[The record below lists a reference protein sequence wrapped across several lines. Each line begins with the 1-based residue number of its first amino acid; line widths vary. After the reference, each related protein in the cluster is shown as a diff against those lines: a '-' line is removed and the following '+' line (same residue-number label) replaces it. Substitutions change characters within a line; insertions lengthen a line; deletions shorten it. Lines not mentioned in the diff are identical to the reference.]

1 MQTIGQIGKIAAIAV
16 VASLLLSTAA
26 SVWAQSSAPDFQI
39 IERKTIQREM
49 VWFNGREGDFE
60 YKPFLKNER
69 VYVTLLDL
77 MRHIGGNLLTGPPKN
92 LTELERN
99 EVLVRVLPGEH
110 YVMVNGVKTDVER
123 APIKRGA
130 AMYVPLRFYAN
141 LFGISVEW
149 NRVEQRAYASFS
161 TE

>member
-1 MQTIGQIGKIAAIAV
+1 MQITQQIGKIAAIIV
-16 VASLLLSTAA
+16 VVSLLLGTVAA
-26 SVWAQSSAPDFQI
+26 VWAQSSAPDFQI

-60 YKPFLKNER
+60 HKPFLKNER

-77 MRHIGGNLLTGPPKN
+77 MRHIGGHLLSGPPKN

-99 EVLVRVLPGEH
+99 DVLVRVLPGEH

-123 APIKRGA
+123 APIKYGG
-130 AMYVPLRFYAN
+130 AMYVPLRFYSN

-149 NRVEQRAYASFS
+149 NRVEQRAYVSFD

>member
-1 MQTIGQIGKIAAIAV
+1 MQTTGQIGKIAAIAV
-16 VASLLLSTAA
+16 VASLLLSTVAL
-26 SVWAQSSAPDFQI
+26 VWAQSSAPDFQI

-60 YKPFLKNER
+60 YKPFLKDKR

-77 MRHIGGNLLTGPPKN
+77 MRHIGGHLLTGPPKN
-92 LTELERN
+92 LIELERN

-110 YVMVNGVKTDVER
+110 YVMLNGVKTDVER
-123 APIKRGA
+123 APIKRGG
-130 AMYVPLRFYAN
+130 AMYVPLRFYCN
-141 LFGISVEW
+141 LFGIAVDW
-149 NRVEQRAYASFS
+149 NRIEQRAYVSFS

>member
-1 MQTIGQIGKIAAIAV
+1 MQTTGQIGKIATIAV
-16 VASLLLSTAA
+16 VASLLLSTVAL
-26 SVWAQSSAPDFQI
+26 VWAQSSAPDFQI

-60 YKPFLKNER
+60 YKPFLKNKR

-99 EVLVRVLPGEH
+99 KVLVRVLPGQH
-110 YVMVNGVKTDVER
+110 YVLLNGMKTDVER
-123 APIKRGA
+123 APIKRGG
-130 AMYVPLRFYAN
+130 AMYVPLRFYCN

-149 NRVEQRAYASFS
+149 NRIEQRAYVSFS

>member
-1 MQTIGQIGKIAAIAV
+1 MQIIRQIGKIATLII
-16 VASLLLSTAA
+16 VASLLLGTVALA
-26 SVWAQSSAPDFQI
+26 WAQSSAPDFQL

-92 LTELERN
+92 LIELERN
-99 EVLVRVLPGEH
+99 KVLVRVLPGEH
-110 YVMVNGVKTDVER
+110 YVLVNGVKTDVER
-123 APIKRGA
+123 APIKRGG
-130 AMYVPLRFYAN
+130 AMYVPLRFYCN
-141 LFGISVEW
+141 LFGIAVDW
-149 NRVEQRAYASFS
+149 NRIEQRAYVSFS